1 MSPTNFGDL
10 LSNVPIPNGA
20 CQFKRGA
27 ADSYTNYTSN
37 NAAGTV
43 FPDGSG
49 GLMQISV
56 TPTMPAY
63 WLVTGD
69 MIWWSP
75 DAIWSRGDYGLRISP
90 LDLDGRRG
98 MQFICPVHS
107 SVAWKRY
114 SGSMMYRLA
123 ANTAY
128 TASMTWEYSA
138 GYNHQFSTSPLW
150 HGITGMLIA
159 EGVA

>member
-10 LSNVPIPNGA
+10 LSNTPIPNGA
-20 CQFKRGA
+20 CQVKRGVV
-27 ADSYTNYTSN
+27 DSYNNYTSG

-43 FPDGSG
+43 FHDGSSG
-49 GLMQISV
+49 SMQISV
-56 TPTMPAY
+56 TPTRAAY
-63 WLVTGD
+63 WLVTGE

-75 DAIWSRGDYGLRISP
+75 DAIWSRGDYGLRLSP
-90 LDLDGRRG
+90 VDLDGRRG
-98 MQFICPVHS
+98 IQIICPVHS
-107 SVAWKRY
+107 SVPWKRY

-128 TASMTWEYSA
+128 TASLTWEYSA
-138 GYNHQFSTSPLW
+138 GYNHQWSSAPVW
-150 HGITGMLIA
+150 HKIMGMLIA